1 MKARV
6 LSQSGLIQL
15 LETLLWEEGAYYLLN
30 RRGTSRSVAEYWG
43 YAWDEERILFELKHA
58 AKSFKQ
64 CKMRV
69 RLLVSEGGAVEVI
82 GTPLKP
88 LKKAVIRAHWAPHSV
103 DRDNPMLYHKTTQR
117 QVYERALAGVPEG
130 DEALLYNEQG
140 ELTEFCIG
148 NLVVELE
155 GRRWTPPLACGLLP
169 GTLRAELLAQQRIE
183 ERVLHFEDIKR
194 AEGIYL
200 ANSVRGL
207 VPVES
212 NIGGSICIASVKQN
226 SNA

>member
-1 MKARV
+1 MI
-6 LSQSGLIQL
+6 S
-15 LETLLWEEGAYYLLN
+15 
-30 RRGTSRSVAEYWG
+30 
-43 YAWDEERILFELKHA
+43 
-58 AKSFKQ
+58 
-64 CKMRV
+64 
-69 RLLVSEGGAVEVI
+69 
-82 GTPLKP
+82 TPLKP
-88 LKKAVIRAHWAPHSV
+88 LKKAVIRAHWAPRPV

-183 ERVLHFEDIKR
+183 ERVLRFDGGPRK
-194 AEGIYL
+194 
-200 ANSVRGL
+200 S
-207 VPVES
+207 ES
-212 NIGGSICIASVKQN
+212 KAQRT
-226 SNA
+226 